1 MAFSLNGCITGIFA
15 SLQAMLVGGVSEMQL
30 ISIHNPMAT
39 LTTAHVGKIII
50 DYEI

>member
-1 MAFSLNGCITGIFA
+1 MAFSLNGCIMGISVF
-15 SLQAMLVGGVSEMQL
+15 LLAMLVGGVSEMQL

-39 LTTAHVGKIII
+39 LTTAHIGKIVI